1 MPHETT
7 QPKIIIL
14 GIGNLLLGDEGVGVH
29 LVRMLNKDDLD
40 YANLEIID
48 GGICPEFTSFVG
60 DADKLIIV
68 DAIKGGKKPGTIY
81 RLSAD
86 DVITEIGRP
95 LCSHQVSVIDSL
107 KILRAIG
114 KEPQDIIIIGI
125 EPKAMDYGLE
135 LSSEVKE
142 RLTELKKIVVQEIEK
157 TKLLG
162 QPINSNSDLA
172 QQADNQHLIM
182 DG

>member
-14 GIGNLLLGDEGVGVH
+14 GIGNLLLGDEGVGIQ
-29 LVRMLNKDDLD
+29 LVRMLNKDDLN

-48 GGICPEFTSFVG
+48 GGICPEFASFVG

-68 DAIKGGKKPGTIY
+68 DAIKGGKEPGTIY
-81 RLSAD
+81 RLGTDA
-86 DVITEIGRP
+86 VITELPMP
-95 LCSHQVSVIDSL
+95 LGSHQANIIDSL

-114 KEPQDIIIIGI
+114 KGPQDIIIIGI

-135 LSSEVKE
+135 LSPEVKE
-142 RLTELKKIVVQEIEK
+142 KLVELKKIVAAEIQK
-157 TKLLG
+157 SKS
-162 QPINSNSDLA
+162 PPPFVNSNLDTV
-172 QQADNQHLIM
+172 
-182 DG
+182 